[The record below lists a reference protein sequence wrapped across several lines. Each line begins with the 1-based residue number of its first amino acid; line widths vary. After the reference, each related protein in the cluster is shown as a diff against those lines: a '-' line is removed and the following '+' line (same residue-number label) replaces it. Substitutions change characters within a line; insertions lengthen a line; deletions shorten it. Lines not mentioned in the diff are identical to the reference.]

1 MLMRGL
7 GEPLFK
13 KNIPP
18 QKFNQGAEL
27 LISTEPKFSILIF
40 FPKETVHRAVPN
52 KDATWNLIL
61 PMIKLPKDKE
71 KNRKCLERAVNMGHC
86 LLLFSS
92 LRITRS
98 SCLSIKVKLKFIL
111 GTYRYKFY

>member
-13 KNIPP
+13 KIIPP

-40 FPKETVHRAVPN
+40 FP
-52 KDATWNLIL
+52 
-61 PMIKLPKDKE
+61 
-71 KNRKCLERAVNMGHC
+71 
-86 LLLFSS
+86 
-92 LRITRS
+92 
-98 SCLSIKVKLKFIL
+98 
-111 GTYRYKFY
+111 